1 MLENLK
7 RKRAFAK
14 YRKNDSRPKVDAHTR
29 SLYTDQASRPEPTR
43 RQFTKHITPQD
54 NDLARALNLSWED
67 LTYLADG
74 GTIRRVCPA
83 HNTNGAPVESLT
95 VILGAGGVL
104 LLSCDKHCPSS
115 EIVGAL
121 RAGPQ

>member
-14 YRKNDSRPKVDAHTR
+14 YRKDSSRPRVDASTR
-29 SLYTDQASRPEPTR
+29 ADRKSLAR
-43 RQFTKHITPQD
+43 HITPAD

-67 LTYLADG
+67 LAYLADG

-83 HNTNGAPVESLT
+83 HATDGAPSESLT
-95 VILGAGGVL
+95 VMLGAGGVL
-104 LLSCDKHCPSS
+104 LLSCDKRCPSS

>member
-14 YRKNDSRPKVDAHTR
+14 YRKNDSRPKVDARTR
-29 SLYTDQASRPEPTR
+29 ALYTDQPDPRVERKSR
-43 RQFTKHITPQD
+43 KHITPQD
-54 NDLARALNLSWED
+54 NDLARALNLTWED

-83 HNTNGAPVESLT
+83 HATDGAPVESLA
-95 VILGAGGVL
+95 VMLGFAGVL

>member
-1 MLENLK
+1 MFEDLK

-14 YRKNDSRPKVDAHTR
+14 YRKNDSRPKVDARTLA
-29 SLYTDQASRPEPTR
+29 LYTDQPDPRVERKSR
-43 RQFTKHITPQD
+43 KHITPQD

-67 LTYLADG
+67 LAYLADG
-74 GTIRRVCPA
+74 GIIYRVCPA
-83 HNTNGAPVESLT
+83 HATDGAPVESLA
-95 VILGAGGVL
+95 VMLGFGGVL
-104 LLSCDKHCPSS
+104 LLHCDKRCPSS